1 MLRQSDKKYIRVIQ
15 GECHVSDDPDV
26 VLTTILGSCVAA
38 CIRDP
43 EVGVG
48 GMNHFLLPGDA
59 SRLSPSSEGE
69 RYGAYLMEVLVN
81 GLLRRG
87 ASRHRLE
94 AKLFGGAS
102 VVKSLSPIGLMNAQF
117 AKNFLA
123 TEGIRIIGESL
134 GDERGRRVEYRPV
147 SGHARQLFVEAP
159 AEVAAPISPPALA
172 ASAAGAIELF

>member
-1 MLRQSDKKYIRVIQ
+1 MLRQAKTKYVRVIQ

-48 GMNHFLLPGDA
+48 GMNHFLLPGDV
-59 SRLSPSSEGE
+59 SRPSPTSEAE

-94 AKLFGGAS
+94 AKLFGGAR
-102 VVKSLSPIGLMNAQF
+102 VVKSLSPIGLMNAEF
-117 AKNFLA
+117 AKRFLA
-123 TEGIRIIGESL
+123 TEGIRIVGESL

-159 AEVAAPISPPALA
+159 AEIAEAPPPSLA
-172 ASAAGAIELF
+172 GAAGAIELF

>member
-43 EVGVG
+43 QAGVG

-59 SRLSPSSEGE
+59 NRPPSGEAE

-87 ASRHRLE
+87 ANRHRLE

-102 VVKSLSPIGLMNAQF
+102 VVKSLSPIGRLNAEF
-117 AKNFLA
+117 ARRFLA
-123 TEGIRIIGESL
+123 TEGIRIVGESL

-147 SGHARQLFVEAP
+147 SGLARQLFVEAP
-159 AEVAAPISPPALA
+159 AETVEPVVPAPA

>member
-1 MLRQSDKKYIRVIQ
+1 MMQRQSDKKYIRVIQ
-15 GECHVSDDPDV
+15 GECHVSDDPKV

-43 EVGVG
+43 VAGLG
-48 GMNHFLLPGDA
+48 GMNHFLLPGDGGRA
-59 SRLSPSSEGE
+59 SPSSEAE
-69 RYGAYLMEVLVN
+69 RYGAYLMELLVN
-81 GLLRRG
+81 GLLRAG

-102 VVKSLSPIGLMNAQF
+102 VVKSLSAIGRMNAAF

-134 GDERGRRVEYRPV
+134 GDERGRRVEYSPV
-147 SGHARQLFVEAP
+147 SGHARQLFVDAP
-159 AEVAAPISPPALA
+159 AETIEPAPPSSSG
-172 ASAAGAIELF
+172 SAAGALELF

>member
-1 MLRQSDKKYIRVIQ
+1 MLLQTDKKYIRVIQ

-43 EVGVG
+43 QAGVG

-59 SRLSPSSEGE
+59 NRSPSSEAE

-102 VVKSLSPIGLMNAQF
+102 VVKSLSPIGRLNAEF
-117 AKNFLA
+117 AKRFLA
-123 TEGIRIIGESL
+123 TEGIRIVSESL

-147 SGHARQLFVEAP
+147 SGQARQLFVEAP
-159 AEVAAPISPPALA
+159 TEIVEPVVPPPA
-172 ASAAGAIELF
+172 ASVAGAIELF

>member
-43 EVGVG
+43 KAGVG

-59 SRLSPSSEGE
+59 SRLSPSSEAE

-87 ASRHRLE
+87 ANRQRLE

-102 VVKSLSPIGLMNAQF
+102 VVKSLSPIGRMNAEF
-117 AKNFLA
+117 ARKFLA
-123 TEGIRIIGESL
+123 TEGIKIVSESL

-147 SGHARQLFVEAP
+147 SGQARQLFVEVP
-159 AEVAAPISPPALA
+159 AEIFEPPQPPRA
-172 ASAAGAIELF
+172 ASAAGALELF